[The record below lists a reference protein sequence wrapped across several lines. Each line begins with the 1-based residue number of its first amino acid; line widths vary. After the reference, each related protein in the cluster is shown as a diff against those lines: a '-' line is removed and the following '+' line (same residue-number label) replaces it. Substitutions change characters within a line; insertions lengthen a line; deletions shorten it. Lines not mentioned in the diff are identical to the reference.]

1 MQTRIN
7 IYQSESQIVRDA
19 IDKVIVQVY
28 RKKRDF
34 GHKSF
39 LLTGC
44 SAGCGTTYTAINMAV
59 ALANAGWKTVLVD
72 CDIRK
77 GMEYKRLNQDVK
89 TGLSDYL
96 TGKVRETIYSTN
108 NEKLDYVPCGNSGE
122 SPVRLLATREMELLD
137 SELKEKYDF
146 VIYDFPSVNI
156 VPDAG
161 IMIPVVDDVILVAG
175 MNETTK
181 DQLAA
186 AKAKVKETEG
196 KYMGVIANKLELPEY
211 RHYVK
216 DYDYFKSDKL
226 KAAHDRRMKRLTDSG
241 VAATDLGKEMP
252 TATGKIEDNRSVDT
266 ESVSQESEAKQNPDN
281 QSASQES
288 EAGQIKDNQSVNQE
302 STVNQNTNNRNRKRN
317 RK

>member
-1 MQTRIN
+1 MQTKIN
-7 IYQSESQIVRDA
+7 IYQSDSQIVRDA

-28 RKKRDF
+28 RKKRDC

-77 GMEYKRLNQDVK
+77 GMEYKRLNQDIT

-96 TGKVRETIYSTN
+96 TGKTRDTIYSTN
-108 NEKLDYVPCGNSGE
+108 NEKLDYIPCGSNGE

-137 SELKEKYDF
+137 GELKEKYDF

-175 MNETTK
+175 VNETTK
-181 DQLAA
+181 DQLAS

-196 KYMGVIANKLELPEY
+196 KYMGVIANKLELAEY

-216 DYDYFKSDKL
+216 DYDYFKSDRL
-226 KAAHDRRMKRLTDSG
+226 KETHDRRMKRLTDSETTTEKQS
-241 VAATDLGKEMP
+241 ADIETAEKQSADKENTENQSTDKN
-252 TATGKIEDNRSVDT
+252 TKNRSR
-266 ESVSQESEAKQNPDN
+266 NR
-281 QSASQES
+281 
-288 EAGQIKDNQSVNQE
+288 
-302 STVNQNTNNRNRKRN
+302 RNRK
-317 RK
+317 

>member
-1 MQTRIN
+1 MQTKIN

-96 TGKVRETIYSTN
+96 TGKVKETIYSTN
-108 NEKLDYVPCGNSGE
+108 NEKLDYVPCGNNGE

-181 DQLAA
+181 DQLAT

-226 KAAHDRRMKRLTDSG
+226 KATHDRRMKRLTDSG
-241 VAATDLGKEMP
+241 AAATDLRKEMP
-252 TATGKIEDNRSVDT
+252 VAAEKIE
-266 ESVSQESEAKQNPDN
+266 
-281 QSASQES
+281 
-288 EAGQIKDNQSVNQE
+288 DNQSVNQE
-302 STVNQNTNNRNRKRN
+302 SAVKQNTNNRSRKRN
-317 RK
+317 RN